1 MARPAKPLAQLVR
14 DGSYRARRDTHR
26 LLLAGPDLPW
36 PGFALLQERFRTAS
50 SEPERRAVALEFQR
64 AVQLVQQQAATA
76 EASPSERLQAELA
89 KLGRAGTSKQLL
101 EFLPAYL
108 RHPKGP
114 LRGQPFQPEPWQ
126 RAFLREFYRRDSKGR
141 RVYRLGLLAL
151 PRGNGKTGLAAALAL
166 YELVSRADAPE
177 IYFAAASKE
186 QAGIALSF
194 ARSFAEHGPLLD
206 WVSIKSGLTCSA
218 SSGSLRV
225 ISSEGALQHGLAPAL
240 AIIDELWAFEN
251 RRQQEAY
258 TALSSALHKRRDAYL
273 LAISTAGYDRFSLL
287 GRIYE
292 QALTW
297 PDVQSKREGC
307 LTIARDQPNGLLL
320 WWYGAPQDA
329 DPEDETVW
337 RACNPASFVELRD
350 LRRQLHDPGLGEPGF
365 RRLHLNQWTPSRDSW
380 LPGGTWASLQ
390 DPTKIPLGGEVYVGV
405 DVGISHDTTAVAWAH
420 RLADGR
426 IIVRCYVW
434 SASDKTAHTQ
444 VPGGKVALE
453 DVEAFIL
460 RLAREF
466 KVREVAY
473 DPRFFHRSAELLE
486 GHGLTMVEFLPASA
500 PMGDA
505 YQRFYQLA
513 VSRQLLHNGDPVLAA
528 HIAATAA
535 HPRETG
541 WKISKLKSHN
551 PIDATVAAT
560 LAVARADLNQALN
573 PQIRWMEW

>member
-14 DGSYRARRDTHR
+14 EGNYRARRDTHR

-36 PGFALLQERFRTAS
+36 PGFALLQQRFRTAT
-50 SEPERRAVALEFQR
+50 SEPERRAIALEFQR
-64 AVQLVQQQAATA
+64 AVNLVQQQAAAA
-76 EASPSERLQAELA
+76 EEGPSERLQAELCR
-89 KLGRAGTSKQLL
+89 LGRPGSSKQLL

-141 RVYRLGLLAL
+141 RLYRLGLLAL
-151 PRGNGKTGLAAALAL
+151 PRGNGKTGLAAALAV
-166 YELVSRADAPE
+166 YELVNRADAPE

-194 ARSFAEHGPLLD
+194 ARSFVEQGPLLD
-206 WVSIKSGLTCSA
+206 WVTVKRGLTCSA

-287 GRIYE
+287 GRIHE

-297 PDVQSKREGC
+297 PDVQTKRNGC

-329 DPEDETVW
+329 DPENETIW
-337 RACNPASFVELRD
+337 RACNPASFVDLRD

-365 RRLHLNQWTPSRDSW
+365 RRLHLNQWTPSRDAW
-380 LPGGTWASLQ
+380 LPSGTWANLQ
-390 DPTKIPLGGEVYVGV
+390 DPTKIPLGSEIYIGV
-405 DVGISHDTTAVAWAH
+405 DIGISHDTTAVAWAH
-420 RLADGR
+420 RLPDGR
-426 IIVRCYVW
+426 IIIRARVW
-434 SASDKTAHTQ
+434 AANDKTAHVH
-444 VPGGKVALE
+444 VPERVALE
-453 DVEAFIL
+453 EIEAFIL
-460 RLAREF
+460 RLAN
-466 KVREVAY
+466 KMQVREVAY
-473 DPRFFHRSAELLE
+473 DPRFFHRSAELLANA
-486 GHGLTMVEFLPASA
+486 GLTLVEFLQASA

-513 VSRQLLHNGDPVLAA
+513 VSGQLLHNGDPVLAA
-528 HIAATAA
+528 HIAAAA
-535 HPRETG
+535 ARPRETG
-541 WKISKLKSHN
+541 WKISKLKSHE
-551 PIDATVAAT
+551 PIDAAVAAVM
-560 LAVARADLNQALN
+560 AVARADAHQAKN
-573 PQIRWMEW
+573 PQVHWLEW